1 MHSPSGHWRAEA
13 GIGLC
18 TDNFLSGRKF
28 TLNGYTGIQPDNP
41 FFLIMPTFFHGIP
54 VHEIAVAL
62 PATIEDTPVV
72 LADGV
77 TGYYKNSKFKL
88 EHGKY

>member
-1 MHSPSGHWRAEA
+1 
-13 GIGLC
+13 
-18 TDNFLSGRKF
+18 
-28 TLNGYTGIQPDNP
+28 
-41 FFLIMPTFFHGIP
+41 MPTFFHGIP